1 MSEDSA
7 KEYQQLARKYKKLE
21 RDYRALSQM
30 YEQIERLRTSN
41 EAAKELFNFYN
52 RLLLKNIP
60 GIIFMLDLDLRFVLG
75 NDQTVQELGYSVM
88 NELVGMPF
96 AEVFSPLFPES
107 WIHSMTAECADVIA
121 DQREHSR
128 EDDLRLNDGRER
140 IYQVT
145 IDPAQKDGDACQGV
159 IIVAVDISELVKT
172 RIEALQASRAKG
184 DFLSNMSH
192 EMRTPLNAIIAMTAI
207 AQGADNP
214 ETKEYSL
221 QKIDEASK
229 HLLSVIN
236 DVLDMSKIEAQ
247 KFDLSLVE
255 FEFDKLV
262 QKVLTVNTY
271 RVEEKHQSFSV
282 AIDPSIPPVL
292 FGDDQRLAQVIT
304 NLLSNAVKFTPEEG
318 SIKLT
323 ARVAA
328 YDEDTQNYELE
339 FTVSDSGIGISL
351 EQQAQLFTSFQQA
364 DSGISRSFGGT
375 GLGLVISKNIV
386 EMMGGRIWVESEVG
400 AGSTF
405 SFTVK
410 LRAVDA
416 KAGGAGSSGVDGS
429 GAGSGSAAEA
439 GAGAGGAE
447 AGNGAGAGD
456 ATDAG
461 ASAVA
466 GVGANSSVSASER
479 TYAGTTILLAE
490 DIDINREIVL
500 TILEP
505 TLLTIDCAENGAEA
519 LEMFERDP
527 QRYRMIFMDMQMP
540 QMDGLEATRRIRS
553 LEHPYAQEV
562 PIIAMTANVFREDV
576 ERCLAAGMNNH
587 IGKPI
592 NLDEVFETL
601 SRYLGA

>member
-1 MSEDSA
+1 MSEDPV
-7 KEYQQLARKYKKLE
+7 KEHQQLARKYKKLE

-30 YEQIERLRTSN
+30 YEQTERLRTSN
-41 EAAKELFNFYN
+41 EATKELFNFYN
-52 RLLLKNIP
+52 RLLLRNIP

-121 DQREHSR
+121 EQKEHSR

-184 DFLSNMSH
+184 NFLSNMSH

-207 AQGADNP
+207 AQAADNP
-214 ETKEYSL
+214 ETKEHSL

-255 FEFDKLV
+255 FAFDRLV
-262 QKVLTVNTY
+262 QKVLTVSTY
-271 RVEEKHQSFSV
+271 RVEEKHQNFSV
-282 AIDPSIPPVL
+282 EIDPSIPPVL

-318 SIKLT
+318 TIGLS

-328 YDEDTQNYELE
+328 YDEDTRSLELE
-339 FTVSDSGIGISL
+339 FRVSDSGIGISP

-386 EMMGGRIWVESEVG
+386 EMMGGRIGVESEVG
-400 AGSTF
+400 QGSVFT
-405 SFTVK
+405 FTVR

-416 KAGGAGSSGVDGS
+416 EADTASAAGGDTVAGGLGAGSAGDTSDAGVAAGDS
-429 GAGSGSAAEA
+429 GAGEDAGSDT
-439 GAGAGGAE
+439 GAGG
-447 AGNGAGAGD
+447 D
-456 ATDAG
+456 AKD
-461 ASAVA
+461 
-466 GVGANSSVSASER
+466 SSSASER
-479 TYAGTTILLAE
+479 TYAGETILLAE

-519 LEMFERDP
+519 LDMFERDP
-527 QRYRMIFMDMQMP
+527 LRYRMIFMDMQMP
-540 QMDGLEATRRIRS
+540 QMDGLEATQRIRS
-553 LEHPYAQEV
+553 LDHPYAQEV

-601 SRYLGA
+601 SR